1 MKPPFEYKQMV
12 LSRDSFGAAS
22 NGSVLAEAEE
32 RAAAEV
38 AYSGECFPRTQLGS
52 PETCVCVCVC
62 AAPMLEDRSRAS
74 SCPLPG
80 RASASGA
87 LASAR
92 TRTQTCMEC
101 IQGRSWAR
109 STGCGEGW
117 RCNDRPY
124 SSYATMHVPTRSS
137 LPCARCANVTRFR
150 GRLLAQPVVWGV
162 ARARRVVAEVAAGY
176 FG

>member
-62 AAPMLEDRSRAS
+62 CAHAGGPLESLLMSLTRACERLRSPR
-74 SCPLPG
+74 
-80 RASASGA
+80 
-87 LASAR
+87 
-92 TRTQTCMEC
+92 
-101 IQGRSWAR
+101 
-109 STGCGEGW
+109 
-117 RCNDRPY
+117 
-124 SSYATMHVPTRSS
+124 
-137 LPCARCANVTRFR
+137 
-150 GRLLAQPVVWGV
+150 
-162 ARARRVVAEVAAGY
+162 
-176 FG
+176 